1 MQTLRRVASVLLLAY
16 ALAACSSDDTKP
28 KKDAGSEDDGDSQNE
43 ESADAESA
51 PEPDRDAG
59 GPTESD
65 TVPLTVWVDDLVD
78 NHTTDEAE
86 PDTVDDKK
94 ISDDTDE
101 TSFDKY
107 LP

>member
-1 MQTLRRVASVLLLAY
+1 MQILRRTAAALLLAY
-16 ALAACSSDDTKP
+16 ALAACSSDDAKP
-28 KKDAGSEDDGDSQNE
+28 SKDAGSEDYGDSQNE

-51 PEPDRDAG
+51 PELDGDAG
-59 GPTESD
+59 SPTESD

-94 ISDDTDE
+94 ISDDSDE